1 MCILKSISH
10 CIWSL
15 RVGVLAA
22 GCLGLGLGPSGSEVA
37 AQGLIQEWEAKAVL
51 EFPELGVQD
60 SPFNRL
66 FLEKAALLK
75 EKSPQSLGDPS
86 WPYRLA
92 VRIAE
97 HPELFRPV
105 AGVGGAMGQT
115 ESGGEFGSGV
125 MELCVKAIKQKVS
138 AENSREKLADW
149 LAGDRVIHGRRVLA
163 LLEADASTPE
173 LRPALAAWVR
183 KMLQSPGH
191 NSEEDR
197 LWLQAFLSAEK
208 LQEPVAAL
216 LGQEVVEF
224 QFRLLGETESME
236 FAEGWLSGKPSL
248 FVAGSKGLTA
258 GRVRV
263 LEKVVRNRFQL
274 GGLAIPEF
282 FCLQTFYAY
291 EAVNPGEGFLLLD
304 QFPLVQWPEKMLT
317 GSKLP
322 LVRFN
327 AQKKEWVN
335 YLSKV
340 LELSLWMSEG
350 RAVSMDAWSKDE
362 VRPGALDQYVLWKSR
377 RMDSVEDTLVWLE
390 SVAVQF
396 GKHPS
401 ALVRDL
407 RRVFPALA
415 YVVKCEAQKA
425 SVQ

>member
-1 MCILKSISH
+1 MCFLKSISNSE
-10 CIWSL
+10 CLL
-15 RVGVLAA
+15 RVAVLAT
-22 GCLGLGLGPSGSEVA
+22 GCLGLGLGPLGREAA
-37 AQGLIQEWEAKAVL
+37 AQSSLQEWEAKAVM
-51 EFPELGVQD
+51 EFPELGIQD

-92 VRIAE
+92 SRIAE
-97 HPELFRPV
+97 HPELLRP
-105 AGVGGAMGQT
+105 ALGGAIGQG
-115 ESGGEFGSGV
+115 ESGGEFGPGIA
-125 MELCVKAIKQKVS
+125 ELCVKAIKRRVS
-138 AENSREKLADW
+138 VENAKEKLADW
-149 LAGDRVIHGRRVLA
+149 ISGERVINARRAMA

-183 KMLQSPGH
+183 KMQLLPGH

-216 LGQEVVEF
+216 VGQEVVEF

-236 FAEGWLSGKPSL
+236 FAEVWLSGKPSP
-248 FVAGSKGLTA
+248 FREGSHGLTA

-282 FCLQTFYAY
+282 FCLETFYAY
-291 EAVNPGEGFLLLD
+291 ESVNPGEGFLLLD
-304 QFPLVQWPEKMLT
+304 QFPVVQWPEKILM

-335 YLSKV
+335 YLSRV
-340 LELSLWMSEG
+340 MEISSWMSAG
-350 RAVSMDAWSKDE
+350 RAVSMNAWGKDE

-377 RMDSVEDTLVWLE
+377 RMDSAEDTLVWLE
-390 SVAVQF
+390 SLAVQF

-401 ALVRDL
+401 AVVRDL

-415 YVVKCEAQKA
+415 YVVKGEAQKA
-425 SVQ
+425 ATQ